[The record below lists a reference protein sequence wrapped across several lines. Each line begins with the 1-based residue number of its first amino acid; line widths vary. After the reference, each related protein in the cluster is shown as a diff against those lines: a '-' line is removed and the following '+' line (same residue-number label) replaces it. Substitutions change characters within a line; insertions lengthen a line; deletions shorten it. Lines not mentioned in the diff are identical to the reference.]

1 MTEEEIKKKAEEY
14 ANEKCKDCYMCSY
27 SECKNPYK
35 ECWKYNSRKQ
45 GIIAGAKLMQK
56 ENDRLAKHILELQ
69 KDKGRLT
76 DENNKLLDVINNQ
89 DVKIADLE
97 KKVKYYEQQLSAMEK
112 GVCDVCK
119 VKDADYY
126 ENQIADL
133 EKKVEQAKAITSR
146 LYETCNSSAR
156 LYGYSLLEGDKKEI
170 EQFISEVEK

>member
-1 MTEEEIKKKAEEY
+1 MTDEEIKQKAEEWY
-14 ANEKCKDCYMCSY
+14 KNTVKINEWNGKGVCTTYMP
-27 SECKNPYK
+27 NATT
-35 ECWKYNSRKQ
+35 
-45 GIIAGAKLMQK
+45 GFIAGAKLMQK

-97 KKVKYYEQQLSAMEK
+97 KKV
-112 GVCDVCK
+112 
-119 VKDADYY
+119 
-126 ENQIADL
+126 
-133 EKKVEQAKAITSR
+133 EQAKAITSR
-146 LYETCNSSAR
+146 LYETCNSFAR